1 MTDVQALRKAIEN
14 SGMTMKYLA
23 KSIGLTREGFYRKLR
38 GESEFKAS
46 EIVRLS
52 YELRLDAVQRD
63 EIFLNVS

>member
-1 MTDVQALRKAIEN
+1 
-14 SGMTMKYLA
+14 MKYLA